1 MAEEFQAS
9 LLGAK
14 IVTSPKLLISS
25 KTWPPISII
34 TSRNL
39 RKAPFSFSYIKEIK
53 TICFKIFYSLYK
65 KTKFVSIK
73 FSCKVYGNIYL
84 LIYNGY
90 IYSFIYKFAIYITN
104 SS

>member
-39 RKAPFSFSYIKEIK
+39 RKAPFSFSYIKETK
-53 TICFKIFYSLYK
+53 VICFKIFYSLY
-65 KTKFVSIK
+65 
-73 FSCKVYGNIYL
+73 NINSSQL
-84 LIYNGY
+84 N
-90 IYSFIYKFAIYITN
+90 SRARCMEIYIN
-104 SS
+104 I